1 MEKELG
7 VIRVTETDKGMR
19 FEIEGDYFKERF
31 ANCGC
36 MPAFVCTCKCD
47 PDCCTEEPS
56 KK

>member
-19 FEIEGDYFKERF
+19 FEVEGDYFKERF

-47 PDCCTEEPS
+47 PECCSEETS